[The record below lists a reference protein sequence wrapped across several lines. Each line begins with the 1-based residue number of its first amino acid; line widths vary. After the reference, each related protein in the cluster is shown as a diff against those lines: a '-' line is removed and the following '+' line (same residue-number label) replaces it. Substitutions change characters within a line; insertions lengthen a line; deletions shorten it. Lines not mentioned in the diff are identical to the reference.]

1 MPDAYILGIES
12 SCDETAA
19 AVVRSGE
26 ELISN
31 VVASQ
36 IALHQAYGGV
46 VPELASRE
54 HLRAIVPVVRQALA
68 EAKQTYQSVDAIA
81 VTQGPGLAG
90 ALLVG
95 ISYAK
100 AIAFALDKPLIAVNH
115 LEGHI
120 HAVLLEERQK
130 GNHEVQ
136 FPVLALVVSG
146 GHTHLYLAA
155 QKGQGWTYENIGHT
169 RDDAAGEA
177 FDKVA
182 KLLGLGYPGGPII
195 DRLAAHGDP
204 MAVKFPPAQ
213 IKHRDRREQETVK
226 VRSGDKNDK
235 QGSNDQHENEED
247 RPRFDFS
254 YSGIKTAVLRYI
266 DVHEMKDS
274 IEKRREVMAK
284 TQKPK
289 LEDFLAKCDKRTLDL
304 VASFQ
309 RAMVEDLV
317 GKTLAAARA
326 YDVATLFVTGGV
338 AANNEL
344 RKTFEQRTAQE
355 GFPVYFPS
363 RPLSTD
369 NAAMIAAA
377 AYPRFMAKDFA
388 AMDFSAEASLALR

>member
-1 MPDAYILGIES
+1 MPDAFILGIES

-26 ELISN
+26 QLISN
-31 VVASQ
+31 IVASQ
-36 IALHQAYGGV
+36 IATHQPYGGV

-68 EAKQTYQSVDAIA
+68 EAKHSYESVDAIA

-100 AIAFALDKPLIAVNH
+100 ALAFALDKPLIAVNH

-130 GNHEVQ
+130 GNYELR

-155 QKGQGWTYENIGHT
+155 EKDNAWTYENIGHT

-195 DRLAAHGDP
+195 DRLSAHGDAK
-204 MAVKFPPAQ
+204 AVKFPPAQ
-213 IKHRDRREQETVK
+213 IKHPDRRG
-226 VRSGDKNDK
+226 RND
-235 QGSNDQHENEED
+235 GRAVSANDD

-254 YSGIKTAVLRYI
+254 YSGIKTAILRY
-266 DVHEMKDS
+266 VEAHHMQSAVEA
-274 IEKRREVMAK
+274 RRQALIAIP
-284 TQKPK
+284 KPK
-289 LEDFLAKCDKRTLDL
+289 IEDYLVNCDKLTLDL

-309 RAMVEDLV
+309 RAIVNDLITR
-317 GKTLAAARA
+317 TLAAAEA
-326 YDVATLFVTGGV
+326 YHAATVFVTGGV
-338 AANNEL
+338 AANQEL
-344 RKTFEQRTAQE
+344 RKTFEREAAEQ
-355 GFPVYFPS
+355 GLPVDFPS

-377 AYPRFMAKDFA
+377 AYPKYLAKDFA
-388 AMDFSAEASLALR
+388 ALDFSAEAGMTLR

>member
-1 MPDAYILGIES
+1 MADAYILGIES

-26 ELISN
+26 RLISN

-36 IALHQAYGGV
+36 IATHQPYGGV

-68 EAKQTYQSVDAIA
+68 DAKQTYHSLDAIA

-100 AIAFALDKPLIAVNH
+100 ALAFALDKPLIAVNH
-115 LEGHI
+115 LEGHV

-130 GNHEVQ
+130 GNHEPQ

-155 QKGQGWTYENIGHT
+155 RKQEGWTYENIGHT

-182 KLLGLGYPGGPII
+182 KLIGLGYPGGPIV
-195 DRLAAHGDP
+195 DRLAPHGDP
-204 MAVKFPPAQ
+204 GAVKFLPAQ
-213 IKHRDRREQETVK
+213 IKHPDRRHHRGQKEEI
-226 VRSGDKNDK
+226 
-235 QGSNDQHENEED
+235 END

-254 YSGIKTAVLRYI
+254 YSGIKTAVLRYVE
-266 DVHEMKDS
+266 VHGMRDS
-274 IEKRREVMAK
+274 IELRRQALAK
-284 TQKPK
+284 ISKPK
-289 LEDFLAKCDKRTLDL
+289 LEDYLANCDRQMLDL

-309 RAMVEDLV
+309 RAIIEDLV
-317 GKTLAAARA
+317 SKTLAAAQA

-338 AANNEL
+338 AANSEL
-344 RKTFEQRTAQE
+344 RKTFEQRGAQA
-355 GFPVYFPS
+355 GVPVYFPS
-363 RPLSTD
+363 RALSTD

-377 AYPRFMAKDFA
+377 AYPKYLARDFA
-388 AMDFSAEASLALR
+388 AMDFSAEANLVLR

>member
-1 MPDAYILGIES
+1 MPSAYILGIES

-26 ELISN
+26 QLISN

-36 IALHQAYGGV
+36 IATHQPYGGV

-54 HLRAIVPVVRQALA
+54 HLKAIVPVVRQALA
-68 EAKQTYQSVDAIA
+68 EANQTYHSVDAIA

-100 AIAFALDKPLIAVNH
+100 ALAFALDKPLIAVNH

-130 GNHEVQ
+130 GNHDFR

-155 QKGQGWTYENIGHT
+155 QKNDGWTYENIGHT

-195 DRLAAHGDP
+195 DRLASHGDAD
-204 MAVKFPPAQ
+204 AVKFLPAQ
-213 IKHRDRREQETVK
+213 IKHRDRRDRKGREK
-226 VRSGDKNDK
+226 
-235 QGSNDQHENEED
+235 ED
-247 RPRFDFS
+247 DTNRPRFDFS
-254 YSGIKTAVLRYI
+254 YSGIKTAVLRYVE
-266 DVHEMKDS
+266 VHSMRAS
-274 IEKRREVMAK
+274 IETRRKALANIS
-284 TQKPK
+284 KPK
-289 LEDFLAKCDKRTLDL
+289 LEDYLAHSDRQTLDL

-309 RAMVEDLV
+309 RAIIEDLV

-326 YDVATLFVTGGV
+326 FDVATLFVTGGV
-338 AANNEL
+338 AANSEL
-344 RKTFEQRTAQE
+344 RKTFEREGAQE
-355 GFPVYFPS
+355 GVPVFFPS
-363 RPLSTD
+363 RALSTD

-377 AYPRFMAKDFA
+377 AYPKFLAKDFA
-388 AMDFSAEASLALR
+388 AMDFSAEASLVLR